1 MLYYVCLKGWSKI
14 RIRVLGVAA
23 GGGFPQWNCACP
35 NCSGVRDGD
44 IKLKPMLQSSLAISA
59 NDKDW
64 YLINAGP
71 DVSRQIETFSELHA
85 GPGIRETPL
94 AGVILTDAELDHS
107 IGLLSLR
114 EGSHLTIYGTET
126 VRKCLHT
133 AFPVIPMLKN
143 YCSWEWQSLHPDCKE
158 RIGDTSEGSLLIET
172 IPVSRKPPLYA
183 QSYHDSPEEIW
194 EVGLLL
200 QNERSGKCVAYFPT
214 LDTMT
219 AEIESAL
226 HRADI
231 LLVDGTFWSEDELVA
246 LGATKRN
253 ARDMGHLPISG
264 TSGIIESL
272 ATFSAERKILIH
284 INNSNP
290 ILKKGSKEA
299 DILEQHG
306 IEIAYEGMELE
317 V

>member
-1 MLYYVCLKGWSKI
+1 
-14 RIRVLGVAA
+14 
-23 GGGFPQWNCACP
+23 
-35 NCSGVRDGD
+35 
-44 IKLKPMLQSSLAISA
+44 MLQSSLAISA

-71 DVSRQIETFSELHA
+71 DVSRQIETFAALHA

-126 VRKCLHT
+126 VRRCLHT
-133 AFPVIPMLKN
+133 SFPVFPMLKN
-143 YCSWEWQSLHPDCKE
+143 YCSWEWQTLAPDFKE
-158 RIGDTSEGSLLIET
+158 RIGDASEGSILIET
-172 IPVSRKPPLYA
+172 IPVSKKPPLYA
-183 QSYHDSPEEIW
+183 QSTNDPEAIW

-219 AEIESAL
+219 PEIESAL
-226 HRADI
+226 HKADI
-231 LLVDGTFWSEDELVA
+231 LLVDGTFWSEDELVS

-264 TSGIIESL
+264 ASGMIEKLTS
-272 ATFSAERKILIH
+272 FSAERKILIH

-290 ILKKGSKEA
+290 ILKNGSKEA
-299 DILEQHG
+299 KDLKQQG

>member
-1 MLYYVCLKGWSKI
+1 M

-35 NCSGVRDGD
+35 NCRGVRDGD
-44 IKLKPMLQSSLAISA
+44 AALHPMLQSSLAITA
-59 NDKDW
+59 NEKDW

-71 DVSRQIETFSELHA
+71 DVSRQIETFTALHA

-126 VRKCLHT
+126 VRNCLHT
-133 AFPVIPMLKN
+133 SFPVIPMLKN
-143 YCSWEWQSLHPDCKE
+143 YCSWEWQLLDSVSKE
-158 RIGDTSEGSLLIET
+158 RIGDSILIET
-172 IPVSRKPPLYA
+172 VPVSRKPPLYA
-183 QSYHDSPEEIW
+183 QSNHGGHEEVW

-219 AEIESAL
+219 PEIESAL
-226 HRADI
+226 HKADI
-231 LLVDGTFWSEDELVA
+231 LLVDGTFWSEDELVS

-264 TSGIIESL
+264 PSGIIEKL
-272 ATFSAERKILIH
+272 ASFSAERKILIH

-299 DILEQHG
+299 EFLKQNG

>member
-1 MLYYVCLKGWSKI
+1 
-14 RIRVLGVAA
+14 
-23 GGGFPQWNCACP
+23 
-35 NCSGVRDGD
+35 
-44 IKLKPMLQSSLAISA
+44 MLQSSLVISA

-64 YLINAGP
+64 YLVNAGP
-71 DVSRQIETFSELHA
+71 DVSRQIETFAKLHA

-126 VRKCLHT
+126 VKKCLHT
-133 AFPVIPMLKN
+133 SFPVIPMLKN
-143 YCSWEWQSLHPDCKE
+143 YCSWEWQSLTPYHKG
-158 RIGDTSEGSLLIET
+158 RIGESSEKSILIET
-172 IPVSRKPPLYA
+172 VPVSKKPPLYA
-183 QSYHDSPEEIW
+183 QSDNNDPEDIW
-194 EVGLLL
+194 EVGLLF

-214 LDTMT
+214 LDTIT
-219 AEIESAL
+219 PEIESAL
-226 HRADI
+226 HKADI
-231 LLVDGTFWSEDELVA
+231 LLVDGTFWSENELVS
-246 LGATKRN
+246 LGATNRN

-264 TSGIIESL
+264 PSGIIEKL
-272 ATFSAERKILIH
+272 ASFSAERKILIH

-290 ILKKGSKEA
+290 ILKKDSKEA
-299 DILEQHG
+299 KSLKQHG

>member
-1 MLYYVCLKGWSKI
+1 M
-14 RIRVLGVAA
+14 GVAA

-35 NCSGVRDGD
+35 NCRGVRDGD
-44 IKLKPMLQSSLAISA
+44 AALTPMLQSSLAISA

-64 YLINAGP
+64 YLINTGP
-71 DVSRQIETFSELHA
+71 DVGRQIETFAALHA

-126 VRKCLHT
+126 VRNCLHT
-133 AFPVIPMLKN
+133 SFPVIPMLKN
-143 YCSWEWQSLHPDCKE
+143 YCSWEWQTLAPNVKE
-158 RIGDTSEGSLLIET
+158 RIGDTILTEPIS
-172 IPVSRKPPLYA
+172 VSKNPPLYA
-183 QSYHDSPEEIW
+183 QSGNGDTEDIW

-214 LDTMT
+214 LDTIT
-219 AEIESAL
+219 PEIESAL
-226 HRADI
+226 QKADI
-231 LLVDGTFWSEDELVA
+231 LLVDGTFWSEDELVS

-264 TSGIIESL
+264 PSGMIETL
-272 ATFSAERKILIH
+272 ASFSAERKILIH

-299 DILEQHG
+299 ELLKQHG
-306 IEIAYEGMELE
+306 IEIAFEGMELE

>member
-1 MLYYVCLKGWSKI
+1 MNRRDGSKI

-35 NCSGVRDGD
+35 NCCGVRAGD
-44 IKLKPMLQSSLAISA
+44 AALKPMLQSSLAITA
-59 NDKDW
+59 NEKDW

-71 DVSRQIETFSELHA
+71 DVSRQIETFAALHA

-126 VRKCLHT
+126 VRNCLHT
-133 AFPVIPMLKN
+133 SFPVFPMLQN
-143 YCSWEWQSLHPDCKE
+143 YCSWEWQTLCPDGKE
-158 RIGDTSEGSLLIET
+158 RLGDGVLIET
-172 IPVSRKPPLYA
+172 IPVSTKPPLYA
-183 QSYHDSPEEIW
+183 QSNHDGHEEIW

-219 AEIESAL
+219 PEIESAL
-226 HRADI
+226 HKADI
-231 LLVDGTFWSEDELVA
+231 LLVDGTFWSEDELVL

-253 ARDMGHLPISG
+253 ASDMGHLPISG
-264 TSGIIESL
+264 SSGLIENL
-272 ATFSAERKILIH
+272 ASFSAKRKILIH

-290 ILKKGSKEA
+290 ILKKGSKESE
-299 DILEQHG
+299 ILKQYG

>member
-1 MLYYVCLKGWSKI
+1 M
-14 RIRVLGVAA
+14 GVAA

-35 NCSGVRDGD
+35 NCRDVRRGD
-44 IKLKPMLQSSLAISA
+44 PALTPMLQSSLVISA
-59 NDKDW
+59 NNKDW
-64 YLINAGP
+64 YLVNVGP
-71 DVSRQIETFSELHA
+71 DVSRQIESFPELHA

-126 VRKCLHT
+126 VKKCLHS
-133 AFPVIPMLKN
+133 AFPIFPMLKN
-143 YCSWEWQSLHPDCKE
+143 YCSWKWQSLTTHTPNRLGVTIEDS
-158 RIGDTSEGSLLIET
+158 ILIET
-172 IPVSRKPPLYA
+172 VPVSSKPPLYV
-183 QSYHDSPEEIW
+183 QSNDHDQDDIW

-200 QNERSGKCVAYFPT
+200 KNERSGKSVAYFPT
-214 LDTMT
+214 LDRMT
-219 AEIESAL
+219 PEIESAL
-226 HRADI
+226 HKADI
-231 LLVDGTFWSEDELVA
+231 LLVDGTFWSEDELVSI
-246 LGATKRN
+246 GATKRN

-264 TSGIIESL
+264 PSGIIETLSS
-272 ATFSAERKILIH
+272 FSAERKILIH

-299 DILEQHG
+299 EILKRHG